1 MQFNPFLSFPLL
13 CNQPIIE
20 ALNLHGQTMYVSNT
34 ESNEVHV
41 DIESFSDGVYIVK
54 VGDVAQKFIKQ

>member
-1 MQFNPFLSFPLL
+1 MQLNPFFSFPML

-20 ALNLHGQTMYVSNT
+20 VLNLHGQTMYVSNT
-34 ESNEVHV
+34 ESNVVH
-41 DIESFSDGVYIVK
+41 IEIENFSDGVYIVK